1 MSVWSRRKFFLTSL
15 AGGAVAAGASGSTLG
30 EISRFARNDE
40 PEVNEGTGTGKPFAK
55 AAQGK
60 RPVMISSANGVHAL
74 QKGMDILNSGGDT
87 LEAAVAAVTVV
98 EDDPNDDSVGY
109 GGLPNEEG
117 EVELDA
123 SVMHGPTRRGGSVA
137 SVRRIKNVARLAKT
151 VMERTNHVMI
161 VGDGARRF
169 AVAEGFEEM
178 NLLTES
184 SRKKWLAWK
193 AASSFNW
200 RPGIDSPEWNGK
212 SAANRGE
219 SALDSA
225 EFRARLADICDG
237 DVALM
242 ARALEVIRHPV
253 TGTINCLAV
262 NEKGEISGTTTTSGL
277 SWKIPG
283 RVGDSPIIGA
293 GLCVDGDVGGAG
305 STGKGEENIKISGGH
320 TIVEMMRKG
329 MSPTDACLEALHR
342 VARNYNNDKKK
353 LGTFHIYFYA
363 LNKDGVHGSAS
374 LWRNGYDP
382 GKRAKYAVHDGTEGR
397 LEECAAYFD
406 EVGGDG

>member
-1 MSVWSRRKFFLTSL
+1 MDLWTRRKFFVTSL
-15 AGGAVAAGASGSTLG
+15 AGSALAGAGKLFGKVGPSPASVPSPTLPDSGT
-30 EISRFARNDE
+30 
-40 PEVNEGTGTGKPFAK
+40 
-55 AAQGK
+55 
-60 RPVMISSANGVHAL
+60 RPLMISSFNGLNAL
-74 QKGMDILNSGGDT
+74 DKGMQILKNGGDT
-87 LEAAVAAVTVV
+87 LDAAVAAITVV

-123 SVMHGPTRRGGSVA
+123 SVMHGPTRRAGSVA
-137 SVRRIKNVARLAKT
+137 SVRRIKNVSLLAKT

-178 NLLTES
+178 NLLTEH
-184 SRKKWLAWK
+184 SRKIWLAWK
-193 AASSFNW
+193 AKTSFNW
-200 RPGIDSPEWNGK
+200 RPGIDSPEWK
-212 SAANRGE
+212 EHMSM
-219 SALDSA
+219 L
-225 EFRARLADICDG
+225 FDG
-237 DVALM
+237 DAEKI
-242 ARALEVIRHPV
+242 AYAEERIAHPI

-262 NEKGEISGTTTTSGL
+262 NTKGEVSGTTTTSGL

-293 GLCVDGDVGGAG
+293 GLFVDGDVGGAG

-329 MSPTDACLEALHR
+329 MKPNDACLEALGR

-353 LGTFHIYFYA
+353 LNTFHIYFYA
-363 LNKDGVHGSAS
+363 VNKDGEYGSAS
-374 LWRNGYDP
+374 LWRNGYEAS
-382 GKRAKYAVHDGTEGR
+382 KNASYAVHDGTQAR
-397 LEECAAYFD
+397 LMTCKPFFD
-406 EVGGDG
+406 EIGGGG

>member
-1 MSVWSRRKFFLTSL
+1 MSLWSRRKFFLTSL
-15 AGGAVAAGASGSTLG
+15 AGTAAAGTTNLLGATDPGVQPENGSGVTSLFGQAASS
-30 EISRFARNDE
+30 
-40 PEVNEGTGTGKPFAK
+40 K
-55 AAQGK
+55 GK
-60 RPVMISSANGVHAL
+60 RPVMISSANGVRAL
-74 QKGMDILNSGGDT
+74 QKGMDILKSGGDT
-87 LEAAVAAVTVV
+87 LDAAVAAVTVV

-123 SVMHGPTRRGGSVA
+123 SVMHGPTRRAGSVA
-137 SVRRIKNVARLAKT
+137 SVRRIKNVAKLAKS

-169 AVAEGFEEM
+169 AVAQGFEEM
-178 NLLTES
+178 NLLTEH
-184 SRKKWLAWK
+184 SRKIWLAWK
-193 AASSFNW
+193 ASSSFNW

-212 SAANRGE
+212 AAFRGKTP
-219 SALDSA
+219 LDSEQFREQLA
-225 EFRARLADICDG
+225 EICANDE
-237 DVALM
+237 ALM
-242 ARALEVIRHPV
+242 ARSLEVIKDPP

-262 NEKGEISGTTTTSGL
+262 NAQGEISGTTTTSGL

-293 GLCVDGDVGGAG
+293 GLYVDGDVGGAG

-382 GKRAKYAVHDGTEGR
+382 NKRAKYAVHDGTEGH
-397 LEECAAYFD
+397 LEDCAAYFD
-406 EVGGDG
+406 EASGDD

>member
-1 MSVWSRRKFFLTSL
+1 
-15 AGGAVAAGASGSTLG
+15 
-30 EISRFARNDE
+30 
-40 PEVNEGTGTGKPFAK
+40 
-55 AAQGK
+55 
-60 RPVMISSANGVHAL
+60 
-74 QKGMDILNSGGDT
+74 MDILKSGGDT
-87 LEAAVAAVTVV
+87 LDAAVAAVTVV

-123 SVMHGPTRRGGSVA
+123 SVMHGPTHRAGSVA

-151 VMERTNHVMI
+151 VMERTNHTMI

-169 AVAEGFEEM
+169 AVAEGFEEI
-178 NLLTES
+178 NLLTEH
-184 SRKKWLAWK
+184 SRKIWLAWK
-193 AASSFNW
+193 ASTSFNW

-212 SAANRGE
+212 TAATGRRV
-219 SALDSA
+219 ALDSP
-225 EFRARLADICDG
+225 EFRERLADICEHDE
-237 DVALM
+237 VLM
-242 ARALEVIRHPV
+242 ARAIEVIANPP

-262 NEKGEISGTTTTSGL
+262 NEKAEISGTTTTSGL

-293 GLCVDGDVGGAG
+293 GLYVDGDVGGAG

-329 MSPTDACLEALHR
+329 LSPTDACLEALHR

-353 LGTFHIYFYA
+353 LETFHIYFYA

-382 GKRAKYAVHDGTEGR
+382 GKHARYAVHDGKEAK
-397 LEECAAYFD
+397 LVECAAYFD
-406 EVGGDG
+406 EVGGSE

>member
-1 MSVWSRRKFFLTSL
+1 MDLWTRRKFFVTSL
-15 AGGAVAAGASGSTLG
+15 AGSALAGAG
-30 EISRFARNDE
+30 ELFGKVGPPLATAPSSSLPDA
-40 PEVNEGTGTGKPFAK
+40 GT
-55 AAQGK
+55 
-60 RPVMISSANGVHAL
+60 RPLMISSYNGLNAL
-74 QKGMDILNSGGDT
+74 DKGMQILKNGGDT
-87 LEAAVAAVTVV
+87 LDAAVAAVTVV

-123 SVMHGPTRRGGSVA
+123 SVMHGPTRRAGSVA
-137 SVRRIKNVARLAKT
+137 SVRRIKNVSLLAKT

-169 AVAEGFEEM
+169 ALAEGFEEM
-178 NLLTES
+178 NLLTEH
-184 SRKKWLAWK
+184 SRKIWLAWK
-193 AASSFNW
+193 AKTSFNW
-200 RPGIDSPEWNGK
+200 RPGIDSPEWK
-212 SAANRGE
+212 EHMSM
-219 SALDSA
+219 L
-225 EFRARLADICDG
+225 FDG
-237 DVALM
+237 DAEKI
-242 ARALEVIRHPV
+242 AYAEEKIAHPI

-262 NEKGEISGTTTTSGL
+262 NAKGEVSGTTTTSGL

-329 MSPTDACLEALHR
+329 MKPNEACLEALGR

-353 LGTFHIYFYA
+353 LNTFHIYFYA
-363 LNKDGVHGSAS
+363 VNKDGEYGSAS
-374 LWRNGYDP
+374 LWRNGYEAS
-382 GKRAKYAVHDGTEGR
+382 KNASYAVHDGTQAR
-397 LEECAAYFD
+397 LMTCKPFFD
-406 EVGGDG
+406 EIGGAG

>member
-1 MSVWSRRKFFLTSL
+1 
-15 AGGAVAAGASGSTLG
+15 
-30 EISRFARNDE
+30 
-40 PEVNEGTGTGKPFAK
+40 
-55 AAQGK
+55 
-60 RPVMISSANGVHAL
+60 
-74 QKGMDILNSGGDT
+74 MDILKSGGDP
-87 LEAAVAAVTVV
+87 LDAAVAAVTVV

-123 SVMHGPTRRGGSVA
+123 SVMHGPTHRAGSVA
-137 SVRRIKNVARLAKT
+137 SVRRIKNVSRLAKT
-151 VMERTNHVMI
+151 VMERTNHTMI

-178 NLLTES
+178 NLLTEH
-184 SRKKWLAWK
+184 SRKIWLAWK
-193 AASSFNW
+193 ASTSFNW
-200 RPGIDSPEWNGK
+200 RPGIDSPEWVGR
-212 SAANRGE
+212 SAAAGAEEKIAATGRRG
-219 SALDSA
+219 ALDSP
-225 EFRARLADICDG
+225 EFRARLADICEHDE
-237 DVALM
+237 ALM
-242 ARALEVIRHPV
+242 ARAIEVIADPP

-293 GLCVDGDVGGAG
+293 GLYVDGDVGGAG
-305 STGKGEENIKISGGH
+305 STGKGEENIKIAGGH

-329 MSPTDACLEALHR
+329 SSPTEACLEAMHR

-353 LGTFHIYFYA
+353 LNTFHIYFYA

-374 LWRNGYDP
+374 LWRNGYERS
-382 GKRAKYAVHDGTEGR
+382 KRAKYAVHDGTEAK
-397 LEECAAYFD
+397 LVECAAYFD
-406 EVGGDG
+406 EIGGGE

>member
-1 MSVWSRRKFFLTSL
+1 MELWSRRKFFLTSL
-15 AGGAVAAGASGSTLG
+15 AGSALASATRLFGRTPSNGNAALPLSNLA
-30 EISRFARNDE
+30 
-40 PEVNEGTGTGKPFAK
+40 PP
-55 AAQGK
+55 AAGK
-60 RPVMISSANGVHAL
+60 RPLIISSANGLHAL
-74 QKGMDILNSGGDT
+74 DKGMDILKKGGDT
-87 LEAAVAAVTVV
+87 LDAAVAAVTVV
-98 EDDPNDDSVGY
+98 EDDPDDDSVGY

-123 SVMHGPTRRGGSVA
+123 SVMHGPTRRAGSVA
-137 SVRRIKNVARLAKT
+137 SVRHIKNVAKLAKT

-169 AVAEGFEEM
+169 AVAQGFEEM
-178 NLLTES
+178 NLLTEH
-184 SRKKWLAWK
+184 SRKIWLAWK
-193 AASSFNW
+193 ASTSFNW

-212 SAANRGE
+212 SASGGK
-219 SALDSA
+219 SPLDSDKFLEQLA
-225 EFRARLADICDG
+225 EICANDE
-237 DVALM
+237 VLM
-242 ARALEVIRHPV
+242 ARALEVIKDPP

-293 GLCVDGDVGGAG
+293 GLYVDGDVGGAG

-329 MSPTDACLEALHR
+329 MKPTEACLEALHR
-342 VARNYNNDKKK
+342 VARNYNSDKQK
-353 LGTFHIYFYA
+353 LATFHLYFYA
-363 LNKDGVHGSAS
+363 LNKDGEYGSAS

-382 GKRAKYAVHDGTEGR
+382 SQRAKYAVHDGTQGH
-397 LEECAAYFD
+397 LEDCAAYFD
-406 EVGGDG
+406 EVSGD